1 MLKMVSIYEKINYRK
16 NKDSDI
22 FLRKTHSIRVKLYHF
37 SLFSVKKKTEI
48 AFMPSGERLNQTKRF
63 DTHLSTDEISD
74 TSSTRNSSSLL
85 HDKLYEVRIHNSPKK
100 DTADCVLASSIDV
113 LIEFIPY
120 LCFSKIQ
127 Y

>member
-1 MLKMVSIYEKINYRK
+1 
-16 NKDSDI
+16 
-22 FLRKTHSIRVKLYHF
+22 
-37 SLFSVKKKTEI
+37 
-48 AFMPSGERLNQTKRF
+48 MPSGERLNQTNRF

-74 TSSTRNSSSLL
+74 NSSTRNSSSLL
-85 HDKLYEVRIHNSPKK
+85 HDKLYEVRIHNMPEKY
-100 DTADCVLASSIDV
+100 TADCVKTGLIASSIDV